1 MQYDENAE
9 KYGYEG
15 EMTPMKCDELKAYK
29 GDVYIPVYGSIA
41 DAQVYL
47 KEDVDAT
54 IAELKEALRD
64 HCTTCPVKMQE
75 DDAVA
80 ELKNENRRMKR
91 ALWHAIALFCA
102 RSCEYFN
109 GIMSHCLIGQEDLYK
124 RCEEKKNKYL
134 HAMYKCRKKEEEY
147 K

>member
-15 EMTPMKCDELKAYK
+15 EMTPLKCDELKAYK

-47 KEDVDAT
+47 KEDVDAS

-80 ELKNENRRMKR
+80 ELKNENRRLRR
-91 ALWHAIALFCA
+91 ALYKACA
-102 RSCEYFN
+102 NWAHFAVAFFSQYSIKEKW
-109 GIMSHCLIGQEDLYK
+109 YK
-124 RCEEKKNKYL
+124 MKLKCQKKAK
-134 HAMYKCRKKEEEY
+134 EY